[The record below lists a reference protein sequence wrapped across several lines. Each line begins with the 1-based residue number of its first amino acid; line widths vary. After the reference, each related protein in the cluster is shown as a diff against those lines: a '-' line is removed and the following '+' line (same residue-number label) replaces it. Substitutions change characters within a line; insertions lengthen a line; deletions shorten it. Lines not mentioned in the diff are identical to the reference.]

1 MTTRTA
7 DSKGRV
13 ALGQRFANKTVIVE
27 EIDETEVR
35 IVVAVVIPER
45 ELWLHRN
52 EQAMAAVERGL
63 AQAKAGQLTKIDP
76 HEDDGWLD
84 KLDD

>member
-1 MTTRTA
+1 MTTRTT